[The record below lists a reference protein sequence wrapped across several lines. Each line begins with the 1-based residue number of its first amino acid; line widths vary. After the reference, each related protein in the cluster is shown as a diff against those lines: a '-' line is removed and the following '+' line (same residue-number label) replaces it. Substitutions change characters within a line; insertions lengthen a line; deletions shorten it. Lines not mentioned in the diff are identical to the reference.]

1 MKHFFLLCF
10 LLPLYLT
17 AQNATVNRSLE
28 PFDKIDI
35 AGGFDAV
42 LLKAGDSESISID
55 VQGID
60 PEKILTYVKN
70 GRLRITTKNSH
81 PNRHKIRVT
90 VTYRS
95 LTAIANSGSA
105 NIETLTA
112 IRGGELKIA
121 TSGSGN
127 FKGELDVQSLLIA
140 ISGSSNMT
148 LRGNAEIQEI
158 AISGSGDVDATALN
172 GSTAEVA
179 ISGAGNVK
187 LAVSGK
193 VKSSI
198 SGSGKVVNK

>member
-1 MKHFFLLCF
+1 MKHISLLCL
-10 LLPLYLT
+10 LLPIHLW

-28 PFDKIDI
+28 PFDRIDL

-42 LLKAGDSESISID
+42 LLKAGDAESVSLD

-60 PEKILTYVKN
+60 PDKIITEVKD

-81 PNRHKIRVT
+81 PNRHKVRLT
-90 VTYRS
+90 VTYRRLS
-95 LTAIANSGSA
+95 AIANSGSA
-105 NIETLTA
+105 NVETLTP
-112 IRGGELKIA
+112 IRGGEFKIA

-127 FKGELDVQSLLIA
+127 FKGELDVQSLRIA

-148 LRGNAEIQEI
+148 LRGNAEVQEI
-158 AISGSGDVDATALN
+158 AISGSGEVDATALN
-172 GSTAEVA
+172 GSSADVA

-193 VKSSI
+193 VRSAI
-198 SGSGKVVNK
+198 TGSGQVVNK